1 MYLLPLRMA
10 LAEPTLY
17 VALVNSH
24 ARVKIGLLVL
34 SVVVVLQ
41 DD

>member
-10 LAEPTLY
+10 PAGPALY

-24 ARVKIGLLVL
+24 AWVKIGRLVL
-34 SVVVVLQ
+34 SVVIVLQ
-41 DD
+41 DA

>member
-10 LAEPTLY
+10 QPEPALY
-17 VALVNSH
+17 LALVNSH
-24 ARVKIGLLVL
+24 AWVKIGLLVL
-34 SVVVVLQ
+34 SVIIVIQ